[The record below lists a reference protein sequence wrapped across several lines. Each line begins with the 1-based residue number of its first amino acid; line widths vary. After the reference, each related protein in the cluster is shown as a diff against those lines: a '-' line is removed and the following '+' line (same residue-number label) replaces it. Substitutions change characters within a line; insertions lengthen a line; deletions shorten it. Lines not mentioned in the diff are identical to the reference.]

1 MGNLQSVTDLTRL
14 AQDVQYTTALR
25 GMSESQK
32 QAYFTS
38 QKQQLLDDVLKTRE
52 ATFQKTYTDAVRNN
66 SIQHSLFFYQQRNRD
81 LDNLGQA
88 IRAKNENEIG
98 VTKYNN
104 DLATRQYEINEWS
117 YNNKM
122 DTLFVVQLL
131 FVTVLLAAGLT
142 YLNKL
147 GFISMTIVGIL
158 AGILLLVNIVILVNR
173 YNYTRQTRDKRYWNK
188 RVFPRKAVPQ
198 GDSGSSVCEGMEG
211 DMKSMPDQ
219 APEPTDE
226 PSL

>member
-25 GMSESQK
+25 GMSEQQK
-32 QAYFTS
+32 QTYFNS
-38 QKQQLLDDVLKTRE
+38 QKQQLLDDVLKSRE
-52 ATFQKTYTDAVRNN
+52 STFQKTYTDAVRNN

-81 LDNLGQA
+81 LENMGQA

-98 VTKYNN
+98 VTKFNN
-104 DLATRQYEINEWS
+104 DLASRQHEINEWS

-131 FVTVLLAAGLT
+131 FVTVLVAAGLT

-147 GFISMTIVGIL
+147 GFFSMTIVGIL
-158 AGILLLVNIVILVNR
+158 VGILLAVDIAVLINR
-173 YNYTRQTRDKRYWNK
+173 YNYTSKTRNKRYWNK
-188 RVFPRKAVPQ
+188 RVFAQKQIPQ
-198 GDSGSSVCEGMEG
+198 GTSGSSVCEGMEG
-211 DMKSMPDQ
+211 DMKSMPDE
-219 APEPTDE
+219 APQPT
-226 PSL
+226 L